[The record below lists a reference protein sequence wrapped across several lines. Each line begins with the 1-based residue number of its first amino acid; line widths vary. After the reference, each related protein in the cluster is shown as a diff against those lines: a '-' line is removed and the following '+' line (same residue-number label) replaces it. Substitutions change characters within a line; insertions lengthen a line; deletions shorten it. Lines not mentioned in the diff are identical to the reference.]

1 MASVNGD
8 PLAGRAF
15 KPEENGGRREDA
27 RRRQQ
32 GVARIDEA
40 QQRLGLRAA
49 LRAEAVHG
57 GVRHLIEDD
66 RRPEVGRG
74 RFEPNVVK
82 REAAHVTGIYA
93 IGGRRSYFKILAGDL
108 GNFTGGFLRGA
119 AAFVDDVNVLKA
131 DLFQEF
137 ILDAVD
143 DDARSRLARTK
154 FLRPRQVFVLPPLS
168 HYCGPDAV
176 EGDVANHAAGS
187 NQGRWKSGR
196 SHSST
201 SRSRT

>member
-1 MASVNGD
+1 MASVNGN

-15 KPEENGGRREDA
+15 KLEENGDRREDA

-40 QQRLGLRAA
+40 QKRLGLRTA

-57 GVRHLIEDD
+57 GVSHLIEDD
-66 RRPEVGRG
+66 RRPEVRRG
-74 RFEPNVVK
+74 HFETDVVK
-82 REAAHVTGIYA
+82 REAAHVTGIDA
-93 IGGRRSYFKILAGDL
+93 IGGRCADFKILAGDL
-108 GNFTGGFLRGA
+108 GNITGGFLRRA

-154 FLRPRQVFVLPPLS
+154 LLRPWQIFVLPPLS
-168 HYCGPDAV
+168 YYCGPDAV
-176 EGDVANHAAGS
+176 EGDVANYAFCRRRGPACAAAA
-187 NQGRWKSGR
+187 
-196 SHSST
+196 
-201 SRSRT
+201 